1 MAQNGI
7 SECMSFT
14 ALGSGGHYKVS
25 LTESLT
31 PFKNTESELKGC
43 GLTQGGSFVNRVAVT
58 RGSHPSHDIL
68 QPWIGVYFWRR
79 TA

>member
-1 MAQNGI
+1 
-7 SECMSFT
+7 MSFT
-14 ALGSGGHYKVS
+14 ALGTGGAYKVT

-31 PFKNTESELKGC
+31 PYKNSASERAGC
-43 GLTQGGSFVNRVAVT
+43 GLMTGGSFVDRVAVT